1 MPRFDSGGVA
11 HNTTDSA
18 RRTPKAIG
26 DRATRNCRS
35 QNRRRRQR
43 NRQKETVSV
52 ADTELGDETDMK
64 GTSPKKTLDTKIWVA
79 ALSWH
84 RFDVH
89 HFRRFVVFRRP
100 LSFNRFSRVESSFR
114 RALALSSHR
123 CLVGYSL
130 ASFRWHDVSFT
141 CHALPF
147 SQFLTFLLCH
157 FEFLM
162 IPPSRHCFAVLTIT
176 LFHCFVLLRF
186 PFVSLPLHV
195 ILLSSS
201 CFILFVTPYTF
212 LRPPHLGGQR

>member
-1 MPRFDSGGVA
+1 MYV
-11 HNTTDSA
+11 
-18 RRTPKAIG
+18 
-26 DRATRNCRS
+26 
-35 QNRRRRQR
+35 
-43 NRQKETVSV
+43 
-52 ADTELGDETDMK
+52 
-64 GTSPKKTLDTKIWVA
+64 DTKIWVA

-162 IPPSRHCFAVLTIT
+162 IPPSSLLCRADDYSFSLLCSSSFSFCFFASS
-176 LFHCFVLLRF
+176 C
-186 PFVSLPLHV
+186 

>member
-1 MPRFDSGGVA
+1 MPV
-11 HNTTDSA
+11 
-18 RRTPKAIG
+18 RRHQDLG
-26 DRATRNCRS
+26 SRS
-35 QNRRRRQR
+35 LLA
-43 NRQKETVSV
+43 S
-52 ADTELGDETDMK
+52 
-64 GTSPKKTLDTKIWVA
+64 
-79 ALSWH
+79 
-84 RFDVH
+84 FDVH